1 MRLYELGRRRL
12 AMRLPDVR
20 DSIMRESRSWQLE
33 LFEAYQ
39 LAVEFREVLRL
50 DPSCQEL
57 FEEYEKT
64 CLDLERDVERVM
76 RETTDRARGKARRS
90 NNPTILNEAR
100 RVHAT
105 RGCGRLRRNIY
116 EMIMQAQGAVVRFMQ
131 HVF

>member
-20 DSIMRESRSWQLE
+20 DSIMREDRSWQLE

-39 LAVEFREVLRL
+39 LAVEFRDVLRL

-64 CLDLERDVERVM
+64 CLDLERDVDRVM
-76 RETTDRARGKARRS
+76 RETTNRACGKARQS
-90 NNPTILNEAR
+90 DNPTILDEAR

-105 RGCGRLRRNIY
+105 RGCGRLRQSVF
-116 EMIMQAQGAVVRFMQ
+116 EMIMKAQGAVAGLVQ